1 MASCVENYW
10 LSKKV
15 YEIPRVVHKM
25 NVYNDDLQIAN
36 IFVEGIY
43 NICLQGCMSPS

>member
-1 MASCVENYW
+1 
-10 LSKKV
+10 
-15 YEIPRVVHKM
+15 M

-43 NICLQGCMSPS
+43 NICLQGYMSPA